1 MRRPNR
7 GRRLALTL
15 LIAVALTLL
24 LAAPAL
30 AAAGGGSAGFGGG
43 GGGGGGGGRGAGIYI
58 LFQILI
64 RIAILGHGLG
74 ALVLIALVLL
84 WLLVTRVTPQ
94 ARSAFFERRRSGR
107 SARRQ
112 VAKRERRVELAAAE
126 AAEDDPAFAP
136 DLVRPAAAQL
146 FEQIQR
152 AWSADDRI
160 TLTRLVGPKL
170 LGEWERRLDDFRRR
184 GWTNHVEVVGEPKVE
199 YVNLVRRGEPG
210 GGDRVIVRIE
220 ATLRD
225 YVVDVR
231 GSRIKRAGRLT
242 QTVKIREFWTL
253 TRRQGRWVLASIEQG
268 AEGSHALEDAI
279 VATPWSDEQALRDE
293 ALIEGAAA
301 EAVPSGTKLAEL
313 ASVSFNGDA
322 RAAAL
327 DLSLVDGRF
336 APDVLEVSARRAV
349 AAWADAIDGDAGAL
363 RALATPMV
371 ATELLHPGDPSA
383 TSRVVV
389 RGLSVEEIA
398 VIGLEARAAPP
409 RMTIEVALTGRRYI
423 EDRATAALVAGS
435 PTRET
440 HFRERWTFALD
451 GDDAQPWRIVAV
463 GAPAPTS

>member
-1 MRRPNR
+1 MRRRSR
-7 GRRLALTL
+7 GHRLALTL
-15 LIAVALTLL
+15 LIAAVLTLL

-43 GGGGGGGGRGAGIYI
+43 GGGGGGGRGAGLYI

-74 ALVLIALVLL
+74 AVVLIALVLI
-84 WLLVTRVTPQ
+84 WLLFTRVTPQ
-94 ARSAFFERRRSGR
+94 ARSAFTERRRSGR

-136 DLVRPAAAQL
+136 DAVRPAAAQL

-152 AWSADDRI
+152 TWSADDRVA
-160 TLTRLVGPKL
+160 LTRLVGPKL
-170 LGEWERRLDDFRRR
+170 LTEWERRLDDFRRR
-184 GWTNHVEVVGEPKVE
+184 GWTNHVEVVGDPKVE
-199 YVNLVRRGEPG
+199 YVGLARRSEHG
-210 GGDRVIVRIE
+210 GDDRVIVRIE
-220 ATLRD
+220 ASLRD
-225 YVVDVR
+225 YVVDIH
-231 GSRIKRAGRLT
+231 GNRIKRAGRLT
-242 QTVKIREFWTL
+242 QTVKVREFWTL
-253 TRRQGRWVLASIEQG
+253 TRRRGGWILTSIEQG
-268 AEGSHALEDAI
+268 AEGSHVLADEI

-293 ALIEGAAA
+293 ALMEGAAA
-301 EAVPSGTKLAEL
+301 DAVPSGTKLAEL
-313 ASVSFNGDA
+313 ASVSFEGDA

-349 AAWADAIDGDAGAL
+349 AAWADAIDGNAAAL

-371 ATELLHPGDPSA
+371 VAELLHPGDPSA

-389 RGLSVEEIA
+389 RGLSVDGISVA
-398 VIGLEARAAPP
+398 GLEARAAPP

-435 PTRET
+435 QTRET

-463 GAPAPTS
+463 AAPSSSP